1 MGNNLHDISTFDIDG
16 FWHSTDY
23 KYAYHIFTKQQD
35 NGYSLEVSIVNNQL
49 VSDDIT
55 LVKVDDSIVSTFIET
70 WSNGNRSYT
79 FKDDGTYTFDTGKS
93 GRGGAYF
100 IVGDKQI
107 ALGDGIS
114 DFKVY
119 TYKFEGGYNDNK

>member
-1 MGNNLHDISTFDIDG
+1 MWNLLLHWNLLF
-16 FWHSTDY
+16 
-23 KYAYHIFTKQQD
+23 Q
-35 NGYSLEVSIVNNQL
+35 VS
-49 VSDDIT
+49 
-55 LVKVDDSIVSTFIET
+55 
-70 WSNGNRSYT
+70 